1 MELHT
6 KREQIEN
13 WLVIGFTQPLEKI
26 SEVFYY
32 DKLDNQFFS
41 ILFSDYFHFD
51 ENYEVPKNSTSSYS
65 KNILLLLADRMR
77 RIENNDNSIIE
88 LPRLGELTE
97 NNDIENLSEKID
109 SFINLNAI
117 NIDISSVWEIDQTGS
132 ITIDLRDEKKK
143 KVWWK
148 FWK

>member
-1 MELHT
+1 MELQT

-13 WLVIGFTQPLEKI
+13 WLVIGFTQPIEKI

-32 DKLDNQFFS
+32 DKRDNLFFS
-41 ILFSDYFHFD
+41 ILISDYFHFD
-51 ENYEVPKNSTSSYS
+51 ENYKVPENATSSYS
-65 KNILLLLADRMR
+65 KNILLLLADRMK
-77 RIENNDNSIIE
+77 RIENNDKSIIA
-88 LPRLGELTE
+88 LPRFGELTE
-97 NNDIENLSEKID
+97 KNDMENISERID

-117 NIDISSVWEIDQTGS
+117 SIDNSSVWEIDEIGS
-132 ITIDLRDEKKK
+132 VTFDLRDEKRK

>member
-1 MELHT
+1 MELQT

-13 WLVIGFTQPLEKI
+13 WLVIGFTQPIEKI

-32 DKLDNQFFS
+32 DKQDNQFFS
-41 ILFSDYFHFD
+41 ILISDYFHFD
-51 ENYEVPKNSTSSYS
+51 ENYEVPENATSSYT
-65 KNILLLLADRMR
+65 KNILLLLADRMQ
-77 RIENNDNSIIE
+77 RIENNDKSIIV
-88 LPRLGELTE
+88 LPRFGELTE
-97 NNDIENLSEKID
+97 KNDKENISKKID

-117 NIDISSVWEIDQTGS
+117 SIDNSSVWEIDETGS
-132 ITIDLRDEKKK
+132 VTFDIRNEKRK